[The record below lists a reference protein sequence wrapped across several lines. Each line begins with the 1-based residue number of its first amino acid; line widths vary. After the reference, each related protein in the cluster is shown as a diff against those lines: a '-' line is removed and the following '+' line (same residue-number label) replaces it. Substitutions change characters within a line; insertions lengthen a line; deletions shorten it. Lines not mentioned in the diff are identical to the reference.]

1 MPGPK
6 RRREYGAGPAPA
18 NMSTGVT
25 VSGYDQADS
34 LAGGMLVKDPGFI
47 GMIQER
53 GPPPYHTW
61 QGEEQEMAILAMLVR
76 VFVFVCVGRKPSW

>member
-6 RRREYGAGPAPA
+6 RRREYGAGLAPA

-25 VSGYDQADS
+25 VAGYDQAADPE
-34 LAGGMLVKDPGFI
+34 AGGILVKDPGFI

-76 VFVFVCVGRKPSW
+76 ESSLLV